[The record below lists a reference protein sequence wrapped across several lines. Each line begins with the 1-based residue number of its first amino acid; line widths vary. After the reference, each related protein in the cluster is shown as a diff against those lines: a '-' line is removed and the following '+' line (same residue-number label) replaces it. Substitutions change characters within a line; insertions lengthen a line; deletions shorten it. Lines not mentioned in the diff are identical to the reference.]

1 MATYTTVTTGRADNI
16 ELNLTAEKKES
27 LTVTP
32 PPQFQGVEDKWSPE
46 DLFSASISSCYILTF
61 KSFAQFQKL
70 AWTNIEVKAD
80 AHLEK
85 VEKGFAFTKVDIYVN
100 LEICCE
106 GNVDPYLE
114 LLYKAKDNC
123 LVTKSMNCEFSL
135 HPKIKN
141 TAKK

>member
-1 MATYTTVTTGRADNI
+1 MGMYTTITKGNSESI
-16 ELNLTAEKKES
+16 ELSLTADKKQS
-27 LTVTP
+27 ITITP
-32 PPQFQGVEDKWSPE
+32 PPEFNGVETEWSPE

-61 KSFAQFQKL
+61 KSFASFKKL
-70 AWTNIEVKAD
+70 DFRNIEVKAD

-85 VEKGFAFTKVDIYVN
+85 VAKGYEFTKCDIHVF

-106 GNVDPYLE
+106 SDVDPYLD

-123 LVTKSMNCEFSL
+123 LVTKSMKCEFTL

-141 TAKK
+141 LAKK

>member
-1 MATYTTVTTGRADNI
+1 MGIYTTVTKGYSDRI
-16 ELNLTAEKKES
+16 ELDLTAEHKDG
-27 LTVTP
+27 LTITP
-32 PPQFQGVEDKWSPE
+32 PPEFNGVEDQWSPE

-61 KSFAQFQKL
+61 KSFAAFKKMEF
-70 AWTNIEVKAD
+70 NHIEVKAD

-85 VEKGFAFTKVDIYVN
+85 VDKGFAFTKCDIYAN

-106 GNVDPYLE
+106 SDVDPYLD

-123 LVTKSMNCEFSL
+123 LVTKSMKCEFTL

-141 TAKK
+141 LAKK